1 VRKKFEVPQIEK
13 KSQDEIDAIIDAIN
27 KCNLPENI
35 KPFLINCIRLAC
47 WFPNLLQKQHVTMRK
62 LREMIFGKGKKRKK
76 SSDDD
81 GKNSSSGDSGNNNG
95 NSPTATSNTTED
107 NSEDSDN
114 NAETTATDDNK
125 KASKPKKG
133 KNKGRNPHTV
143 YEDAEI
149 VWHRLIDIEPGSPCP
164 EDLCT
169 GKLSA
174 LPAGVIVVMDGQ
186 PMVKVTKHF
195 VEKYRCGLCGYRVEA
210 KVPEELEGKQKVYT
224 PELKTYLALH
234 KFFLAVPYHR
244 MDTYQ
249 KMLNVPL
256 PDSTQWN
263 LIESVASSCYP
274 VFNYS
279 KILAANSK
287 IIWNDDTVNRILDV
301 ISENKKNENDPTG
314 MHTTCIMAET
324 EDGHKIALYLNG
336 TQHSGENVEDILE
349 QRDEEKEPV
358 IQMCDALAVNTPAT
372 IATIACYC
380 LSHGFRKIEYLD
392 DYFPLPCMSIMKK
405 LGEVFEIDAN
415 TREMTDDERLAYHV
429 KHSKPIM
436 FALYEQIED
445 LLSSKD
451 VEPNGELAKALRYF
465 QNHWVELT
473 RFLSVAGAP
482 IDNNI
487 VERAL
492 KLAIRV
498 RKNSLFYKSR
508 YSAAL
513 SGMLISLIY
522 TCTYSNVNPAT
533 YLTALQKNAEA
544 VTKNPERWMPWNFD
558 EQLKKV
564 TPHSPAHATAAA
576 TGPPLVNPAGE
587 QSVIALPIG

>member
-1 VRKKFEVPQIEK
+1 MKKTFETPKVDT
-13 KSQDEIDAIIDAIN
+13 KSQSEIDEIIALIRAT
-27 KCNLPENI
+27 KWPEST
-35 KPFLINCIRLAC
+35 KDFLINCIRLAC
-47 WFPNLLQKQHVTMRK
+47 WFPTLLQKQHITMRK

-76 SSDDD
+76 FNNNDD
-81 GKNSSSGDSGNNNG
+81 GNSSSGDTGGDSGNRAVDEK
-95 NSPTATSNTTED
+95 NSDED
-107 NSEDSDN
+107 NSKDSDK
-114 NAETTATDDNK
+114 EPDTTATDDNK
-125 KASKPKKG
+125 KATKPKKG

-143 YEDAEI
+143 YEDAKI

-169 GKLSA
+169 GKLSV
-174 LPAGVIVVMDGQ
+174 LPAGVIVVIDGQ
-186 PMVKVTKHF
+186 PMAKVTKHF

-210 KVPEELEGKQKVYT
+210 KAPEELEGKQKIYT
-224 PELKTYLALH
+224 PELKTYLTLH

-249 KMLNVPL
+249 RMLNQPL

-263 LIESVASSCYP
+263 LIEALASSCYP
-274 VFNYS
+274 VFNHA

-301 ISENKKNENDPTG
+301 ITENKKNENDRTG
-314 MHTTCIMAET
+314 MFTTCIMAET
-324 EDGHKIALYLNG
+324 ENGHKIALYLNG
-336 TQHSGENVEDILE
+336 TQHSGENVESILTN
-349 QRDEEKEPV
+349 RDEGKEAI
-358 IQMCDALAVNTPAT
+358 IQMSDALAVNTPTT

-392 DYFPLPCMSIMKK
+392 EYFPLPCMSIMKK
-405 LGEVFEIDAN
+405 LGKVFEIDGN
-415 TREMTDDERLAYHV
+415 TREMTDDERLAYHI

-522 TCTYSNVNPAT
+522 TCTYSDVNPAI

-544 VTKNPERWMPWNFD
+544 VTKNPELWMPWNFD

-564 TPHSPAHATAAA
+564 TPHSPVHATAAA
-576 TGPPLVNPAGE
+576 TGPPLVNLAEE
-587 QSVIALPIG
+587 QSVIAPPIG

>member
-1 VRKKFEVPQIEK
+1 VKKKFETPKVET
-13 KSQDEIDAIIDAIN
+13 KSQAELDTIIASIHN
-27 KCNLPENI
+27 TALPEST
-35 KPFLINCIRLAC
+35 KTFVENCIRLAC
-47 WFPNLLQKQHVTMRK
+47 WFPTLLEKQHITMRK
-62 LREMIFGKGKKRKK
+62 LREMIFGKKKKRKK
-76 SSDDD
+76 SSGNNDS
-81 GKNSSSGDSGNNNG
+81 NSSSGDEGADNG
-95 NSPTATSNTTED
+95 NTSADEKNSREDNSSDSENEPDTTSTED
-107 NSEDSDN
+107 N
-114 NAETTATDDNK
+114 K
-125 KASKPKKG
+125 KDAKPKG

-143 YEDAEI
+143 YEGAEI
-149 VWHRLIDIEPGSPCP
+149 EWHTLEDIQPGSPCP
-164 EDLCT
+164 ENLCT

-174 LPAGVIVVMDGQ
+174 LPAGVIVVVDGQ
-186 PMVKVTKHF
+186 PITKVTKHF
-195 VEKYRCGLCGYRVEA
+195 VEKYRCGLCGYRIEA
-210 KVPEELEGKQKVYT
+210 KAPEELEGKQKVYT
-224 PELKTYLALH
+224 PELKAYLAMH

-244 MDTYQ
+244 MDSYQ
-249 KMLNVPL
+249 KMLNQPL

-263 LIESVASSCYP
+263 LIEALASSCYP
-274 VFNYS
+274 VFNYA

-287 IIWNDDTVNRILDV
+287 IIWNDDTVNRILEV
-301 ISENKKNENDPTG
+301 IAENKRGENARTG
-314 MHTTCIMAET
+314 MYTTCIMAET

-336 TQHSGENVEDILE
+336 TQHSGENVEDVLKK
-349 QRDEEKEPV
+349 REEGKEPI
-358 IQMCDALAVNTPAT
+358 IQMSDALAANTPAT

-405 LGEVFEIDAN
+405 LGEVFEFDAK
-415 TREMTDDERLAYHV
+415 TREMTDDERLEYHIE
-429 KHSKPIM
+429 HSKPIM
-436 FALYEQIED
+436 FALYEQILD

-522 TCTYSNVNPAT
+522 TCTYAHVNPAT
-533 YLTALQKNAEA
+533 YLTALQKNEKA
-544 VTKNPERWMPWNFD
+544 VTKNPEHWLPWNF
-558 EQLKKV
+558 EKQLEKL
-564 TPHSPAHATAAA
+564 TPHSPIRATALA
-576 TGPPLVNPAGE
+576 TGPPRVNPVVA
-587 QSVIALPIG
+587 QSAIRQRTG

>member
-1 VRKKFEVPQIEK
+1 MKKQFEVPKVEN

-27 KCNLPENI
+27 RCNLQENI

-47 WFPNLLQKQHVTMRK
+47 WFPSLLQKQHITMRK

-76 SSDDD
+76 SGSNGD
-81 GKNSSSGDSGNNNG
+81 GNTSSGDVGSN
-95 NSPTATSNTTED
+95 NTTTSSDEK
-107 NSEDSDN
+107 NSGEDSSGDN
-114 NAETTATDDNK
+114 DNGSDATDANK
-125 KASKPKKG
+125 KATKPKKG
-133 KNKGRNPHTV
+133 KNKGRNPHTI

-149 VWHRLIDIEPGSPCP
+149 VWHRLIDIKPGSPCP
-164 EDLCT
+164 ENLCT
-169 GKLSA
+169 GRLSA

-210 KVPEELEGKQKVYT
+210 KVPEELEGKQKIYT

-301 ISENKKNENDPTG
+301 IAENKRNENDTTG

-336 TQHSGENVEDILE
+336 TQHSGENVEDVLNL
-349 QRDEEKEPV
+349 RDDAKGAI
-358 IQMCDALAVNTPAT
+358 IQMSDALAVNTPAT

-405 LGEVFEIDAN
+405 LGKVFEIDAN
-415 TREMTDDERLAYHV
+415 TREMTDDERLAYHIE
-429 KHSKPIM
+429 HSKPIM

-522 TCTYSNVNPAT
+522 TCTYSDVNPAI

-544 VTKNPERWMPWNFD
+544 VTKNPELWMPWNFD
-558 EQLKKV
+558 EQLIKV
-564 TPHSPAHATAAA
+564 TPHSPVHATAVA
-576 TGPPLVNPAGE
+576 TGPPRVNLAGE
-587 QSVIALPIG
+587 QSVIAPPIS

>member
-1 VRKKFEVPQIEK
+1 
-13 KSQDEIDAIIDAIN
+13 
-27 KCNLPENI
+27 
-35 KPFLINCIRLAC
+35 
-47 WFPNLLQKQHVTMRK
+47 
-62 LREMIFGKGKKRKK
+62 
-76 SSDDD
+76 
-81 GKNSSSGDSGNNNG
+81 
-95 NSPTATSNTTED
+95 
-107 NSEDSDN
+107 
-114 NAETTATDDNK
+114 
-125 KASKPKKG
+125 
-133 KNKGRNPHTV
+133 
-143 YEDAEI
+143 
-149 VWHRLIDIEPGSPCP
+149 
-164 EDLCT
+164 
-169 GKLSA
+169 
-174 LPAGVIVVMDGQ
+174 
-186 PMVKVTKHF
+186 MVKVTKHF

-210 KVPEELEGKQKVYT
+210 KVPEEWEDKQKVYT

-263 LIESVASSCYP
+263 LIESVASCCYP

-301 ISENKKNENDPTG
+301 IAENKKKENDSTG

-324 EDGHKIALYLNG
+324 EDGHKIALYLKG
-336 TQHSGENVEDILE
+336 TQHSGENVEDILRE
-349 QRDEEKEPV
+349 RDDDKAPI
-358 IQMCDALAVNTPAT
+358 IQMSDALAVNTPAT

-392 DYFPLPCMSIMKK
+392 EYFPLPCMSIMKK
-405 LGEVFEIDAN
+405 LGKVFAFDGN
-415 TREMTDDERLAYHV
+415 TREMTDDERLAYHIE
-429 KHSKPIM
+429 HSKPIM
-436 FALYEQIED
+436 FALYAQIED

-451 VEPNGELAKALRYF
+451 VEPNGELVKALRYF

-473 RFLSVAGAP
+473 RFLSVPGAP

-498 RKNSLFYKSR
+498 RKNALFYKSR

-522 TCTYSNVNPAT
+522 TCTYSNVNPAI

-544 VTKNPERWMPWNFD
+544 VTKNPQLWMPWNFD
-558 EQLKKV
+558 EQLKKI
-564 TPHSPAHATAAA
+564 TPHSPAHATAVA
-576 TGPPLVNPAGE
+576 TGPPWVNPAEE
-587 QSVIALPIG
+587 QSVIAPPIS

>member
-1 VRKKFEVPQIEK
+1 MKKKFDVPKVEK
-13 KSQDEIDAIIDAIN
+13 KSQTELDEIIALIRATNWSEATKD
-27 KCNLPENI
+27 
-35 KPFLINCIRLAC
+35 FLINCIRLAC
-47 WFPNLLQKQHVTMRK
+47 WFPTLLEKQHITMRK

-76 SSDDD
+76 SGNNGD
-81 GKNSSSGDSGNNNG
+81 GNTSCGDSGDKNG
-95 NSPTATSNTTED
+95 NPPTATSNTTED
-107 NSEDSDN
+107 SSSDDANSE
-114 NAETTATDDNK
+114 AGTTENNK
-125 KASKPKKG
+125 KVAKPKKG
-133 KNKGRNPHTV
+133 KNKGRNPHTI

-149 VWHRLIDIEPGSPCP
+149 IWHRLIDIKPGSPCP

-169 GKLSA
+169 GRLSA
-174 LPAGVIVVMDGQ
+174 LPAGVIVVIDGQ

-287 IIWNDDTVNRILDV
+287 IIWKDDTVNRILDV
-301 ISENKKNENDPTG
+301 IAENKRNENDTTG

-336 TQHSGENVEDILE
+336 TQHSGENVEDVLNL
-349 QRDEEKEPV
+349 RDDAKGAI
-358 IQMCDALAVNTPAT
+358 IQMSDALAVNTPAT

-405 LGEVFEIDAN
+405 LGKVFEIDAN
-415 TREMTDDERLAYHV
+415 TREMTDDERLAYHIE
-429 KHSKPIM
+429 HSKPIM

-522 TCTYSNVNPAT
+522 TCIYSDVNPAI

-544 VTKNPERWMPWNFD
+544 VTKNPELWMPWNFD
-558 EQLKKV
+558 EQLINV

-576 TGPPLVNPAGE
+576 TGPPRVNPAGE
-587 QSVIALPIG
+587 QSVIAPLIG